1 MSTLS
6 EHTGNGNST
15 ETSLQLEDTKE
26 QIYGVLQHFD
36 VLPSSFDRFMF
47 RSISVYLIG
56 LLFGELLTISPI
68 ISQPQ
73 AERGLL
79 ALEVGALPMVIIIS
93 TTWLFNVW
101 RLRTPKMLRDLF
113 EKKRIYLPDGDADNS
128 ISAFLRTIVMPS
140 QARK

>member
-68 ISQPQ
+68 ISQLH
-73 AERGLL
+73 GFSMSGDCVLL
-79 ALEVGALPMVIIIS
+79 KCYAISLKRSAFISPMVMP
-93 TTWLFNVW
+93 T
-101 RLRTPKMLRDLF
+101 
-113 EKKRIYLPDGDADNS
+113 NS

-140 QARK
+140 QARKDTSSAVFR